1 MRARGG
7 GHSSSLEE
15 KETGPT
21 RPPPGPLP
29 GPPQQLYPAMP
40 PPYLPGRPMGAP
52 VAAAARPKPSKPKDA
67 EEEEAAR
74 KKHTIGGSA
83 DLKIVRAETDKKLV
97 AMVPA
102 ALRTKRQGHA
112 EAKLKAKK
120 SNPFF
125 GLHTARNEKPA
136 PAPAA
141 APESAPAAKEE
152 DEDPMAAFMSEMG
165 ELGAV

>member
-1 MRARGG
+1 M
-7 GHSSSLEE
+7 
-15 KETGPT
+15 
-21 RPPPGPLP
+21 
-29 GPPQQLYPAMP
+29 
-40 PPYLPGRPMGAP
+40 
-52 VAAAARPKPSKPKDA
+52 AAAARPKPSKPKDA

-125 GLHTARNEKPA
+125 GLAPRNEKPE

-141 APESAPAAKEE
+141 APEPAPAIRQIAKAAAKEE
-152 DEDPMAAFMSEMG
+152 EEEEDPMAAFMSEMG

>member
-1 MRARGG
+1 M
-7 GHSSSLEE
+7 
-15 KETGPT
+15 
-21 RPPPGPLP
+21 
-29 GPPQQLYPAMP
+29 
-40 PPYLPGRPMGAP
+40 
-52 VAAAARPKPSKPKDA
+52 AAAARPKPSKPKDA

-125 GLHTARNEKPA
+125 GLAPRNGKPE

-141 APESAPAAKEE
+141 APEPAPAIRQIAKAAAKEE
-152 DEDPMAAFMSEMG
+152 EEEEDPMAAFMSEMG